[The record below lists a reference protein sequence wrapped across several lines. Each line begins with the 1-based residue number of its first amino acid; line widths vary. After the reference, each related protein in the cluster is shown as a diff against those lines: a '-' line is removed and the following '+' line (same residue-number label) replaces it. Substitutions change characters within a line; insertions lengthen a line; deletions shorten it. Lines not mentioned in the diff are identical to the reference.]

1 MNDTQSSTRTTRMS
15 LSRSLVFLLNWLDN
29 GLDCYYEGV
38 LTILMFDSRGIAQE
52 FGVFVLASVTLG
64 SVSDAG

>member
-1 MNDTQSSTRTTRMS
+1 MTDTQSSTRTTRMS
-15 LSRSLVFLLNWLDN
+15 LSRSLVFLFNWLDN

-38 LTILMFDSRGIAQE
+38 LTIPMFDSRGIAQE
-52 FGVFVLASVTLG
+52 FGVLVLASAALG